1 MDELRR
7 IRKLRGLSQQ
17 QLADR
22 AGVGQDTISG
32 LELGRHT
39 PQGRTLQKLAHALNC
54 DIADLYPREE
64 TPASRSER
72 WSAYLETL
80 TGPELEALR
89 DELDARVRRLT
100 ISLDRQEMRDLA
112 RIDEALEVMQELRL
126 IKERLEAVEK
136 VLSTSNQ

>member
-1 MDELRR
+1 MTKLSEDGWMDELRR

-39 PQGRTLQKLAHALNC
+39 PQGRTLQKIARALNC
-54 DIADLYPREE
+54 DIADLYQREE
-64 TPASRSER
+64 PPASRSER

-80 TGPELEALR
+80 TGAELEALR

-100 ISLDRQEMRDLA
+100 ISLDRESMR
-112 RIDEALEVMQELRL
+112 
-126 IKERLEAVEK
+126 
-136 VLSTSNQ
+136 